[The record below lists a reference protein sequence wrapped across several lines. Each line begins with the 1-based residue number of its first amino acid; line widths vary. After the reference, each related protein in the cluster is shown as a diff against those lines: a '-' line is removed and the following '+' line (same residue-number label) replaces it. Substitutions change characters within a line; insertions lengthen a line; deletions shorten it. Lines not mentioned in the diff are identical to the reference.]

1 MTSSRAPRK
10 TSPAIVVLAWV
21 VVAVPLGWGLYQ
33 SIMKSR
39 PLFSAVTAAEK

>member
-1 MTSSRAPRK
+1 MTTRK
-10 TSPAIVVLAWV
+10 TPLALVLLAWF
-21 VVAVPLGWGLYQ
+21 VVALPLGWGLYQ